1 MLLNDSKVLEY
12 DKLSGSIGLDIS
24 PVVYIGQI

>member
-1 MLLNDSKVLEY
+1 MLLNNSKVLEY

-24 PVVYIGQI
+24 SVVYIGQI